1 MRKEIFGKVRRQKR
15 STSMKANVLLA
26 IMALSYVPVAV
37 GGQNA
42 AYPSEKVA
50 EFVVA
55 KLDVTSLPF
64 AFRPKKE
71 KGKKTFSDYG
81 LTAQSMDENEAV
93 IGSPDGTKRL
103 AIKVLDRESSGIY
116 VCVSE
121 PGQNGTETRTQSV
134 VLLRRKDPKALLK
147 GRETFREFAVCPV
160 IGGSESTADSYGGD

>member
-1 MRKEIFGKVRRQKR
+1 MNAK
-15 STSMKANVLLA
+15 VLLA

-37 GGQNA
+37 GGKNA
-42 AYPSEKVA
+42 AYPCEKAA

-64 AFRPKKE
+64 AFRPNKE
-71 KGKKTFSDYG
+71 KGKKTFSGYG
-81 LTAQSMDENEAV
+81 LTARSMDENEAV
-93 IGSPDGTKRL
+93 VGSPHGTKRL

-134 VLLRRKDPKALLK
+134 VLLRRKDPNALLK

-160 IGGSESTADSYGGD
+160 VGGSESTADSYGGD